1 MGLDPPT
8 LTALSPL
15 LYRLA
20 QSNSPR
26 LVLTLRTQDP
36 IPDWITHL
44 IYLDLHCQ
52 VAYQG
57 TKQQVLHD
65 VKSAGSKSNEFQS
78 SLPIYSLQE
87 LGHTLTSNGILESG
101 LTEGILNGVDTQDS
115 KVRTRGWEAPSYKRE
130 KMVEMMGVQVRYGEK
145 VVLGNWKY
153 GVQNKRK
160 HGLWWTVRRGERWG
174 LFGPNGELASK
185 PR

>member
-1 MGLDPPT
+1 M
-8 LTALSPL
+8 
-15 LYRLA
+15 
-20 QSNSPR
+20 
-26 LVLTLRTQDP
+26 
-36 IPDWITHL
+36 
-44 IYLDLHCQ
+44 
-52 VAYQG
+52 
-57 TKQQVLHD
+57 LHD

-78 SLPIYSLQE
+78 SLPICSLQE
-87 LGHTLTSNGILESG
+87 LGQTLTPNGILESG

-115 KVRTRGWEAPSYKRE
+115 KKAPNYKQE

-145 VVLGNWKY
+145 VVLGNWNY

-160 HGLWWTVRRGERWG
+160 RGLWWTVRRGERWG